1 MVATE
6 LIGNPNYIVIG
17 KGPPTLDTND
27 KAMAV
32 LALCKHSRME
42 QPVGGSARR

>member
-17 KGPPTLDTND
+17 KGPPTPDTND
-27 KAMAV
+27 KATVPGAV
-32 LALCKHSRME
+32 
-42 QPVGGSARR
+42 QTQ